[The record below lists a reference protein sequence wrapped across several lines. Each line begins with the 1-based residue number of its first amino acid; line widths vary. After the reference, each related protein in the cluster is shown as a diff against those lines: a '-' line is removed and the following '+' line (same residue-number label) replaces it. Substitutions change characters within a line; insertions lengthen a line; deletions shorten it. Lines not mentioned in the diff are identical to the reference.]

1 MVAHSASD
9 WPLKQLILVVRKQ
22 ARVLVLLLFLLLVRW
37 LVSVYSTLGIGMIC
51 CVQCIPG
58 WPWLVLGMY
67 IPLCR
72 NHPKMRSG
80 RRRV

>member
-22 ARVLVLLLFLLLVRW
+22 ARVLVLLLFLLLVGW

-51 CVQCIPG
+51 CVQCIPPG
-58 WPWLVLGMY
+58 WLWLVLGMY
-67 IPLCR
+67 LCR